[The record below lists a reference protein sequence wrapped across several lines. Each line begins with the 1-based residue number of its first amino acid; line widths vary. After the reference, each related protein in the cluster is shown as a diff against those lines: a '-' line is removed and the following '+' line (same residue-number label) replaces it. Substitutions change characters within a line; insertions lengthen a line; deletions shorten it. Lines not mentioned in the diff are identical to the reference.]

1 MNLIC
6 YNAGKVFVLAMLA
19 VLSLSACAA
28 TGGSRSQKIADKA
41 QERFSA
47 ADTNHDGYLSRDEA
61 SQGTPRL
68 SAHFDEIDSDHDGRL
83 SGQEII
89 AYIQQRRGSR

>member
-1 MNLIC
+1 MNITC
-6 YNAGKVFVLAMLA
+6 YNAGKVSVLVVLAA
-19 VLSLSACAA
+19 LSLSACAA

-61 SQGTPRL
+61 TQGTPRL
-68 SAHFDEIDSDHDGRL
+68 AAHFDEIDGDHDGRL
-83 SGQEII
+83 SKQEII
-89 AYIQQRRGSR
+89 AYIQQRRGSL